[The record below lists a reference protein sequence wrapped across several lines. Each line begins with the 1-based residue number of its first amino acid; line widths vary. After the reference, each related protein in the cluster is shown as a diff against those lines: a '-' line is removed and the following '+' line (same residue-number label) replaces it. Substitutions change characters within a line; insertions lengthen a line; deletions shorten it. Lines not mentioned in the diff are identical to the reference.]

1 MHSASKESYGVFT
14 NQYDFSTLPKKTV
27 RPRELVK
34 INSINIVG
42 ISDFFMFLLVW
53 ILVLKRT
60 DWDIRPAGSGIYE
73 KGTFTGRDFIPGSY
87 PSLCF
92 IPPSLPPLPRY
103 IGAAWVCDM
112 SGKTWPARA
121 RAEERLS
128 EKHNHCSA
136 LVLTRIEF
144 PFSKS
149 NMGFFLCFCSNSIN
163 FSFSLFTIVPWS
175 FVPRG
180 CYLTA
185 LINEARRTL
194 AGSHCILF
202 EFWVAFTQDR
212 LLWMF
217 CFLWSNAQHQIIAS
231 SRSLWSCFG
240 DEIAMNCLVEIYM

>member
-1 MHSASKESYGVFT
+1 
-14 NQYDFSTLPKKTV
+14 
-27 RPRELVK
+27 
-34 INSINIVG
+34 
-42 ISDFFMFLLVW
+42 MFLLVR

-73 KGTFTGRDFIPGSY
+73 KGTFTGRDFIAGSY

-92 IPPSLPPLPRY
+92 IPPSLRSPATQV
-103 IGAAWVCDM
+103 GAAWVCDM

-136 LVLTRIEF
+136 LVFTRIEF

-180 CYLTA
+180 CY
-185 LINEARRTL
+185 
-194 AGSHCILF
+194 
-202 EFWVAFTQDR
+202 WQ
-212 LLWMF
+212 
-217 CFLWSNAQHQIIAS
+217 LWSTKREERWLVATASYLNFELLSPRIAFFE
-231 SRSLWSCFG
+231 CFVFSG
-240 DEIAMNCLVEIYM
+240 RMHSIKL